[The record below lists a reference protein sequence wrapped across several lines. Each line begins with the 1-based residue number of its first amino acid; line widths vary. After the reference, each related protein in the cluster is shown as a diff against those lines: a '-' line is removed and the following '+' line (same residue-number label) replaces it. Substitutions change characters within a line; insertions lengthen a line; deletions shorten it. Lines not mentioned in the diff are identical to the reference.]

1 MNESGFMLD
10 CEPEDHDM
18 ASEEHDGYHR
28 EQYMQNLSQIIM
40 ERHQQDEEMEIDDD
54 DEDSHHQ

>member
-40 ERHQQDEEMEIDDD
+40 ERHQ
-54 DEDSHHQ
+54 